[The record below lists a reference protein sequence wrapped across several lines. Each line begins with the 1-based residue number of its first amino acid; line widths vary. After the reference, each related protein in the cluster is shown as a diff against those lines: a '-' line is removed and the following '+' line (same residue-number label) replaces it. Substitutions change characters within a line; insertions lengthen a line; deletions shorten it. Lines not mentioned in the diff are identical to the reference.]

1 MGIIRGIK
9 QSNSRIDKTL
19 RMTGEGNSFLIG
31 LDESS
36 IASVAR
42 ITSDGGES
50 TKQFIAK
57 LNAWSRDASNS
68 LRMAASS
75 SSMTV
80 AKSIKARV
88 TSNRYGEPIRVDF
101 LMDRRGYYIY
111 HGASKSYAGLIGSKW
126 KYKGIER
133 TTNPKSLGRAGT
145 AKSHPYHF
153 ITEVLDPMMNELSNI
168 VAEYMLENATIALRI
183 I

>member
-1 MGIIRGIK
+1 MAAIRGIK
-9 QSNSRIDKTL
+9 QSTNRIMRLNNGVGT
-19 RMTGEGNSFLIG
+19 SFLIG
-31 LDESS
+31 LDDSS

-42 ITSDGGES
+42 VTSDGGER
-50 TKQFIAK
+50 TREFVTK
-57 LNAWSRDASNS
+57 LNDWARDASDN
-68 LRMAASS
+68 LRMS
-75 SSMTV
+75 V
-80 AKSIKARV
+80 ANTSLSVAQSIKARV

-133 TTNPKSLGRAGT
+133 STNPKSLGRAGS

-153 ITEVLDPMMNELSNI
+153 ITEVLDPMMDELSNI
-168 VAEYMLENATIALRI
+168 VSEYMLDNATIALRI